1 MLANGLP
8 KIHSAWWLASCS
20 DSSQA
25 LRPQESEAE
34 REAAKVEGH
43 HGHVLICLAFISE
56 RKHNRKLRLSK
67 PGLHSLPAAS
77 IHPLLPRDKRA
88 VQGAAGKI
96 MTHHR
101 CPRPQA
107 RTYNYVK
114 LQGKDGLI
122 VADYLTLKRGNGTFH
137 SGAESTC
144 QCRGN
149 GFNPWSRK
157 NPQACAPQLLKPMCS
172 GARKPPTTKAHAP
185 KACAQKQE
193 KPPQRSLSLPVQQ
206 RVAPTATTRQS
217 PHAATNTQHNQKIHR

>member
-8 KIHSAWWLASCS
+8 KIHSTWWLASCS

-114 LQGKDGLI
+114 LQGKDGLCPSC
-122 VADYLTLKRGNGTFH
+122 GTPCQD
-137 SGAESTC
+137 SIPSTC
-144 QCRGN
+144 SMQN
-149 GFNPWSRK
+149 Y
-157 NPQACAPQLLKPMCS
+157 L
-172 GARKPPTTKAHAP
+172 PPS
-185 KACAQKQE
+185 E
-193 KPPQRSLSLPVQQ
+193 KSLVERRLGRNLEIIFISFSYS
-206 RVAPTATTRQS
+206 S
-217 PHAATNTQHNQKIHR
+217 PLCT